1 MTNVKR
7 TPKKMKNMVGGS
19 LETSQGADYRL
30 NTLQESEFI
39 PYTSS
44 ILSIG
49 KKDDDRKKRE
59 RDELLEKQEK
69 QVQKLREMEREAD
82 LLKKQMLDQER
93 AVARA
98 AAEQSGFRDVMA
110 GTVQGIAENQAPLMY
125 TPIPKP
131 EDFNELLGEQERMNE
146 KLRTD
151 YDRLVSEDVAL
162 DQEHTA
168 EVMSIK
174 ELSLPPLEEEKKIE
188 ELKVKHE
195 KSKKGIMDSLDSVTE
210 GLTSGLAKLSGLTRR
225 KRTLTSNGSA
235 TAGIEENH
243 KATLK
248 GATTLAGMGDG
259 SAPKPVIEAARNLVA
274 VSQDSLSGEQGKGE
288 AQRLSIARRRFREQ
302 TANAA
307 NLPDQGEGRELIAQ
321 QQELNARLKQGAM
334 ELERMREEQ
343 RRAAEAEERKLRL
356 ENQKLDAERKR
367 IADANSRTQAIMI
380 RDQEAAM
387 RQIEREA
394 ELRALTFNTLDPKQR
409 DKETEKANSQ
419 LRIANEEIKRL
430 SMDLERSRVEAS
442 NDRERAEYQRLLKD
456 KKRDA
461 ARLEDTLGWLDDDN
475 IPRPLPG
482 SPSPPQSPAPSPPS
496 FMTRRRR
503 RREKRDDERPSAGLE
518 RQLRQLVLYDEE
530 PLPESEDEGYEY
542 DYSPAPLDPPTLSPL
557 SQKQRDILAEQNV
570 IRIQNEIA
578 SLKRRTEEAKMQK
591 EQETMRRLIKEQQ
604 EMDRQLKEEQRLVD
618 EERERGT
625 IPFHRRQE
633 LADAAEGNVEM
644 AIAGL
649 QSSQGDSAEK
659 TRKMEEYLN
668 LQEELKQL
676 KEKNRRQAQRNQQ
689 TFRRDDYD
697 SPAPLDPPPLSQK
710 QRDILAEQNVIRI
723 QNEIASL
730 KRRTEEAKMQKEQ
743 ETMRRLIKEQQE
755 MDRQLKEEQRLV
767 DEERERGTIPFHRR
781 QELADAA
788 EGNVEMAIA
797 GLQSSQGD
805 SAEKTRKM
813 EEYLNLQEEL
823 KQLKEKNRR
832 QAQRNQQTFRRD
844 DYDSPAPLDLLPP
857 TRLPQEDLL
866 LIQGQ
871 NTKRIQNEIASLKRR
886 KEEAELQNQQA
897 ILRKMIEEQ
906 EEMDR
911 QLKEEQRRDEREK
924 QQQLALQ
931 PQRRQNLLT
940 SAIINAD
947 RERLHAQS
955 RLKDDIIAGTSSGP
969 NMKRLEE
976 TKLELQRLK
985 ELEEKLR
992 LESERNLQ
1000 DMPSSQPMRPDV
1012 RNLIEGQAIVRLQDE
1027 LADLKAEQELAE
1039 KLNQIETMNAI
1050 IKEQQEKKRQLEEEQ
1065 RNLDRYRD
1073 SEEQIPPH
1081 HQQRL
1086 IQDAM
1091 VNLAKK
1097 NTEVEQDD
1105 GGYSEEQMR
1114 DFEENKRVL
1123 KKLQEI
1129 QEELFKQN
1137 QPDPRSPLLIK
1148 DRQQHPRTP
1157 KRGSESKHKQ
1167 LARQFDKKAEEDR
1180 QREAQ
1185 RGMADKDHQRGIQDL
1200 TKQAADGD
1208 ESAQKKL
1215 ENLDTGVEEE
1225 RQNAA
1230 NHSRLRKKEDAIA
1243 KERERQAAEEEL
1255 RAAQEEHDK
1264 KVAAREAAILREREE
1279 RKRIADEKAKKEKLA
1294 AEEAAREKKREEER
1308 AQEEERRR
1316 KDLKLIESKLD
1327 KKYKNLIINK
1337 YCRETFMKIF
1347 KKACDYMR
1355 ESSKVKGD
1363 NQFNHKEIIDDAK
1376 KAITLSQNSDIFIN
1390 ALECISLMVKNKGGF
1405 EHGSDREAIYS
1416 NIKESDFGE
1425 FFNYLKY
1432 KKYKI
1437 YTDDCIL
1444 TEKQKIPD

>member
-697 SPAPLDPPPLSQK
+697 SPAPLD
-710 QRDILAEQNVIRI
+710 
-723 QNEIASL
+723 
-730 KRRTEEAKMQKEQ
+730 
-743 ETMRRLIKEQQE
+743 
-755 MDRQLKEEQRLV
+755 
-767 DEERERGTIPFHRR
+767 
-781 QELADAA
+781 
-788 EGNVEMAIA
+788 
-797 GLQSSQGD
+797 
-805 SAEKTRKM
+805 
-813 EEYLNLQEEL
+813 
-823 KQLKEKNRR
+823 
-832 QAQRNQQTFRRD
+832 
-844 DYDSPAPLDLLPP
+844 LLPP

-1376 KAITLSQNSDIFIN
+1376 KAITISQNSDIFIN